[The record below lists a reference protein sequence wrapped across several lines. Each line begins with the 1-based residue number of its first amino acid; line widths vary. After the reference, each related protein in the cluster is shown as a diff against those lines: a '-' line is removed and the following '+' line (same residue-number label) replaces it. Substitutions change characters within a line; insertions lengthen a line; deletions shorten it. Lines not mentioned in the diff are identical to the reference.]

1 MHRIVIPTLLFPLS
15 LASVM
20 NAQEAGV
27 RREIRA
33 VRIVGVA
40 PVVDGRLDDPAWLS
54 APPATDFR
62 QRRPRE
68 GEPATER
75 TEIRFLYDDHALYV
89 GARMYSEDPTAIQAP
104 VSRRDQVGQAEHLL
118 VSLDAFLDRRTAYT
132 FGLTASGVR
141 LDWYHPSDSEGSQDR
156 SFDPVWEGRA
166 RVDSVGWTAEM
177 RIPFSQ
183 LRFTGAASQRWG
195 LNITR
200 VMPHRNEEAY
210 WVLVPGDVRAWASR
224 FGDLVGIE
232 GVTSARRIEVMPY
245 VTAGH
250 ALAGD
255 PDPGDP
261 FASSSDSY
269 ARAGVDLKVGLG
281 PSLTLDATFNPD
293 FGQVELDPAEVNLS
307 AFESFFSERRPFFT
321 EGSQLLST
329 GSFFYSRRIGARSRG
344 PVPHDYADIPPS
356 TRILGAAKLTGRTP
370 GGLSVGALAAVTAR
384 ERARFFDPESGAFG
398 SLAVEPLTSYGVVRL
413 QQQFG
418 PNASTAGVILTSV
431 RRDLESGEPLAEWM
445 ARGAYGA
452 GLDWNLRFR
461 GGEYALFGG
470 AGFTHIEGDS
480 AAILRIQ
487 RSPARYLQRPDADH
501 LRFDPSRTTL
511 SGHMARLGLARQ
523 SGRHWLWELFGQ
535 ATSPTF
541 EQNDLGF
548 RPQVDQVF
556 GLASLTYRETRPSAF
571 SREYGV
577 TLASENLWNFGGVR
591 NFAAIRSDA
600 QIVFP
605 NFWVANFTGWVDM
618 RGQSGTLS
626 RGGPYVGTGQAWVT
640 IASLSS
646 RAGAPF
652 GWNGRVYYGEG
663 ELGEMTY
670 RLSGGVTLRPTPRW
684 QLSVS
689 PNYLRSINPRQF
701 VTTRTDGHDATF
713 GNRYIFSTV
722 DRSTLLMQ
730 LRLNYAIN
738 PDLTVEL
745 YAEPFAASGHFHGF
759 GELPA
764 PRSRELRRYGTE
776 GTTAEP
782 TEEGGLAV
790 TDGATSF
797 TIGPRD
803 FNVRSF
809 RSNLVFR
816 WEWMRGSTL
825 FIVWQQDRS
834 GFSPEGTLVGPRRL
848 WESLEATGDHVLAI
862 KASYWLGR

>member
-1 MHRIVIPTLLFPLS
+1 MLRIMILALLS
-15 LASVM
+15 LALAVQVAS
-20 NAQEAGV
+20 AQEAGA
-27 RREIRA
+27 RRESRA
-33 VRIVGVA
+33 VRIVGAA
-40 PVVDGRLDDPAWLS
+40 PVVDGWLDDPAWQN
-54 APPATDFR
+54 APPATEFR

-68 GEPATER
+68 GEPASER
-75 TEIRFLYDDHALYV
+75 TEVRFLYDDHALYV
-89 GARMYSEDPTAIQAP
+89 GARMYSDDPAAIQAP
-104 VSRRDQVGQAEHLL
+104 VSRRDQIGEAERLL

-141 LDWYHPSDSEGSQDR
+141 LDWYHPSDTEGSQDR

-166 RVDSVGWTAEM
+166 RVDSLGWTAEM

-200 VMPHRNEEAY
+200 VIPHRNEEAY
-210 WVLVPGDVRAWASR
+210 WVLVPGEVRAWASR

-232 GVTSARRIEVMPY
+232 GVTSGRRIEVMPY

-250 ALAGD
+250 SVAGD
-255 PDPGDP
+255 PDPADP
-261 FASSSDSY
+261 FASSSESHV
-269 ARAGVDLKVGLG
+269 RAGVDLKVGLG
-281 PSLTLDATFNPD
+281 PSLTLDAAFNPD

-307 AFESFFSERRPFFT
+307 AFESFFEERRPFFT

-329 GSFFYSRRIGARSRG
+329 SSFFYSRRIGASPRG
-344 PVPHDYADIPPS
+344 PVPFEYADVAQS

-370 GGLSVGALAAVTAR
+370 RGLSVGALAAVTDR
-384 ERARFFDPESGAFG
+384 ERARFFEPESGEFG
-398 SLAVEPLTSYGVVRL
+398 SRAVEPLTSYGVVRL

-418 PNASTAGVILTSV
+418 ANASTAGVILTTV
-431 RRDLESGEPLAEWM
+431 RRGLESGEPLANWM
-445 ARGAYGA
+445 SRGAYGA

-470 AGFTHIEGDS
+470 LGATHVEGDS
-480 AAILRIQ
+480 LAILRLQ
-487 RSPARYLQRPDADH
+487 RAPSRYLQRQDASH
-501 LRFDPSRTTL
+501 LRLDPSRTSL
-511 SGHMARLGLARQ
+511 SGYMARLGLARQ

-535 ATSPTF
+535 AVSPTF
-541 EQNDLGF
+541 EQNDMGF
-548 RPQVDQVF
+548 RPQVDQMF

-571 SREYGV
+571 SREYEV
-577 TLASENLWNFGGVR
+577 SFSSENLWDFGGVR
-591 NFAAIRSDA
+591 NFAALRTDA
-600 QIVFP
+600 QAVLP

-618 RGQSGTLS
+618 RGQSGSLS

-640 IASLSS
+640 IASLQS
-646 RAGAPF
+646 RTGAPF
-652 GWNGRVYYGEG
+652 GWNGRVYYGES
-663 ELGEMTY
+663 ETGEMTY
-670 RLSGGVTLRPTPRW
+670 RLSGGVTLRPNPRW

-689 PNYLRSINPRQF
+689 PNYLRSINPRQYLA
-701 VTTRTDGHDATF
+701 TRSDGHEATF
-713 GNRYIFSTV
+713 GNRYIFSAV

-764 PRSRELRRYGTE
+764 PRSRALRVYGTD
-776 GTTAEP
+776 GTSAEP
-782 TEEGGLAV
+782 TDDGGLAV

-834 GFSPEGTLVGPRRL
+834 GFAGDGSLVGPRGL
-848 WESLEATGDHVLAI
+848 WESLEATGDHRFAV